1 MAPMWQINESKQITT
16 PGRPL
21 SSENLLPLKWYPTS
35 SQRTLNIAS
44 YAQVP
49 DLDIIY
55 YIMMCILCMYV
66 KKYISLSLSYCNGSV
81 RLWVP
86 SKDTLPS
93 NILKLLQTIY
103 SYNSFKHK
111 STSELNENHKTKNI
125 PQIHKAKKF
134 MWGIV
139 NIYLKNYCK
148 AGMLWVN

>member
-1 MAPMWQINESKQITT
+1 MWQINESKQITT
-16 PGRPL
+16 PGRPV

-44 YAQVP
+44 YAQVR
-49 DLDIIY
+49 DLDIVY

-66 KKYISLSLSYCNGSV
+66 KLKNIYMYTCISLSLYYCNGSV

-93 NILKLLQTIY
+93 NIFWLQTIY

-111 STSELNENHKTKNI
+111 STAELNEN
-125 PQIHKAKKF
+125 PQDKEHCPNSQSKSF
-134 MWGIV
+134 YVRHGE
-139 NIYLKNYCK
+139 YLF
-148 AGMLWVN
+148 LL